1 MVNTLLVD
9 NYDSYTF
16 NLAHQI
22 ARVAGSEPFVVKN
35 DEITIQ
41 QIAALAPDV
50 VVLSPGPGHP
60 RVPRDFGI
68 CSELVATGRYPTLGI
83 CLGHQGIG
91 HYYGGRVTH
100 APRVMHGL
108 LSAIYHSGTQLFA
121 GLPQGFEVVRYHSL
135 AVEPALPDVLEKA
148 AWTDDGVVMG
158 LHHRTLPLWGVQFHP
173 ESICTTYGDAIV
185 ANFFELALGRRP
197 VVRPRPRP
205 PTRPGVT
212 NGRAARALSSRKLDF
227 FVEPEDVFVELFAES
242 ETAIW
247 LDSSMSRSELPDAS
261 SNRLGNGLRPAAS
274 RFTYIGDASG
284 PSAYTIR
291 YDMQGRQVSLA
302 RRNET
307 IHQRQ
312 TIFDCLREHLAQ
324 PVVDDVDLP
333 FDFHGGLCGY
343 LGYELKADCGAS
355 DAHASATPEAMLV
368 HLDRFLA
375 FDHVERA
382 IYLVARDV
390 SGQQARVTAWFDE
403 IERRL
408 RTTPVAPPPRTDA
421 ARIPPTFALARGR
434 DQYLAE
440 IAACKR
446 DITNGESYEIC
457 LTNKVRAAPIARPLD
472 LYRILRRQS
481 PAPFAAYLRFGS
493 LAILSA
499 SPEQFLRVDRTGLIT
514 AKPIKGTRRR
524 GANPDEDQQ
533 IREELRTSVK
543 DRAENLMI
551 VDLMRNDLGRVS
563 VADTVEVPVLMDVET
578 YATVHQ
584 LVSTITGQLR
594 PEHSLVDLLSATFPG
609 GSMTGAPKHRTMEII
624 DRLEGEARGVYSGA
638 IGLLGLNGSC
648 SLNIVIRTIVCT
660 PNDTTIG
667 VGGAIT
673 ALSDPSEEFEEIL
686 VKANGAVRAIVTY
699 ATGRECVRRP
709 WIEGADVSSRG
720 GDVASA
726 VEPTFD
732 LDAYLARISYAG
744 PRAPTAEVLAA
755 IHIAHAQTVPFE
767 NLDIALGVPIRLDLP
782 SLVAK
787 IVVGRRG
794 GYCYEQNFLF
804 ATALR
809 ELGFAVEILAARVR
823 TGSPRPA
830 PRTHCLLR
838 VTIDGAAWLADVGF
852 AGEGL
857 LEPLPWRE
865 GDDLCSGGI
874 RYRLEPEGNETMLLG
889 ATPGAGWQ
897 PLYAIRT
904 DDPLTQIDL
913 ELGNWFTSTHPLSP
927 FTRSIVAQRISHDER
942 LRLVNNDLTIR
953 RGSEIEKTEIGDPDQ
968 LLEVLRTRFLLDF
981 PSGTRFNAPAA

>member
-22 ARVAGSEPFVVKN
+22 ARVAGSEPYVVKN

-41 QIAALAPDV
+41 QIAALDPAV

-68 CSELVATGRYPTLGI
+68 CAELVATGRYPTLGI

-91 HYYGGRVTH
+91 HYHGGCVTH

-108 LSAIYHSGTQLFA
+108 LSAIYHNGTQLFA

-135 AVEPALPDVLEKA
+135 AVEPPLPDVLEKT
-148 AWTDDGVVMG
+148 AWTDDGIVMG
-158 LHHRTLPLWGVQFHP
+158 LQHRTLPLWGVQFHP
-173 ESICTTYGDAIV
+173 ESICTTYGDAII
-185 ANFFELALGRRP
+185 ANFYELALGRRP
-197 VVRPRPRP
+197 VARPRPRP
-205 PTRPGVT
+205 PARPGGT
-212 NGRAARALSSRKLDF
+212 NGRVARALSSRKLDF
-227 FVEPEDVFVELFAES
+227 FVEPEDVFVELFADS
-242 ETAIW
+242 ENAIW
-247 LDSSMSRSELPDAS
+247 LDSSMSRSELPGAVPSRPDS
-261 SNRLGNGLRPAAS
+261 GQRPAAS
-274 RFTYIGDASG
+274 RFTYIADSSG
-284 PSAYTIR
+284 PHAYTIR
-291 YDMQGRQVSLA
+291 YDLRSRRVRLR

-312 TIFDCLREHLAQ
+312 TIFDCLREHFAQ
-324 PVVDDVDLP
+324 PVVDGVDLP
-333 FDFHGGLCGY
+333 FDFHGGLCGF
-343 LGYELKADCGAS
+343 LGYELKADCGAA
-355 DAHASATPEAMLV
+355 DAHAAATPDAMLL

-390 SGQQARVTAWFDE
+390 PGHEARVTAWFDE
-403 IERRL
+403 VERRL

-421 ARIPPTFALARGR
+421 ARIPPTFALARDQ
-434 DQYLAE
+434 DQYLAD

-457 LTNKVRAAPIARPLD
+457 LTNKVRAPRITRPLD

-481 PAPFAAYLRFGS
+481 PAPFAAYLRFGE

-533 IREELRTSVK
+533 IRAELRASVK

-594 PEHSLVDLLSATFPG
+594 PEHSLVDLLCATFPG

-624 DRLEGEARGVYSGA
+624 DGLERQARGVYSGA
-638 IGLLGLNGSC
+638 IGLLGMNGSC

-660 PNDTTIG
+660 PDDTTIG

-673 ALSDPSEEFEEIL
+673 ALSDPNEEFEEIML
-686 VKANGAVRAIVTY
+686 KANGAVRAIVTY
-699 ATGRECVRRP
+699 ATGREPTQRP
-709 WIEGADVSSRG
+709 RVEGADVG
-720 GDVASA
+720 GPGGTLVRERQD
-726 VEPTFD
+726 
-732 LDAYLARISYAG
+732 DA
-744 PRAPTAEVLAA
+744 P
-755 IHIAHAQTVPFE
+755 
-767 NLDIALGVPIRLDLP
+767 
-782 SLVAK
+782 
-787 IVVGRRG
+787 VVGRAEDQRRR
-794 GYCYEQNFLF
+794 
-804 ATALR
+804 A
-809 ELGFAVEILAARVR
+809 
-823 TGSPRPA
+823 SA
-830 PRTHCLLR
+830 PGR
-838 VTIDGAAWLADVGF
+838 
-852 AGEGL
+852 
-857 LEPLPWRE
+857 
-865 GDDLCSGGI
+865 
-874 RYRLEPEGNETMLLG
+874 
-889 ATPGAGWQ
+889 Q
-897 PLYAIRT
+897 
-904 DDPLTQIDL
+904 
-913 ELGNWFTSTHPLSP
+913 
-927 FTRSIVAQRISHDER
+927 
-942 LRLVNNDLTIR
+942 
-953 RGSEIEKTEIGDPDQ
+953 
-968 LLEVLRTRFLLDF
+968 
-981 PSGTRFNAPAA
+981 